1 MPFLP
6 QIVDEQADG
15 NVAVRPNRPQW
26 YAIQTRSRHEKMVA
40 RRISDRGF
48 DGFLPLATEMHHWN
62 DRHMRVDAP
71 LYPCYTFLHACI
83 DSSIRTAV
91 LRIPGVLHFV
101 GMPGRAQAIPDEEM
115 EVIQKLVEHCV
126 QVRPYIFISEGT
138 RVRIRGGALD
148 GIEGILLRR
157 NSDSSLIVSVQLIQ
171 RAVALRVDG
180 YDVEPV

>member
-1 MPFLP
+1 MSFLP
-6 QIVDEQADG
+6 EIVEEQANG
-15 NVAVRPNRPQW
+15 NVAVRPSRPQW
-26 YAIQTRSRHEKMVA
+26 YAIQTRGRHEKKVA

-48 DGFLPLATEMHHWN
+48 DGFLPLASETHHWS

-101 GMPGRAQAIPDEEM
+101 GLPGCPQAIPDGEM

-126 QVRPYIFISEGT
+126 PVRSHVFISEGA

-148 GIEGILLRR
+148 GVEGILLRR

-171 RAVALRVDG
+171 RSVALRVDG
-180 YDVEPV
+180 YDVEPL

>member
-1 MPFLP
+1 MSVLP
-6 QIVDEQADG
+6 QIVEEQEV
-15 NVAVRPNRPQW
+15 NSVAVPPNRPQW
-26 YAIQTRSRHEKMVA
+26 YAIQTRGRHEKKVA
-40 RRISDRGF
+40 RQIKDRGF
-48 DGFLPLATEMHHWN
+48 DGFLPLATEMHEWS

-71 LYPCYTFLHACI
+71 LYPCYTFLHAWI

-101 GMPGRAQAIPDEEM
+101 GLPGCPQAIPDPEM
-115 EVIQKLVEHCV
+115 EVIHRLMKHCV
-126 QVRPYIFISEGT
+126 PVRSHVFVSEGA

-171 RAVALRVDG
+171 RSIALRVDG
-180 YDVEPV
+180 YDVEPL